1 MILRP
6 EEVKYCSLSYPNVLG
21 ELVDRGRV
29 APLATP
35 SGPAVENRLH
45 GQREVGI
52 LLVIL
57 ETIQIMSDWA

>member
-1 MILRP
+1 MFSL
-6 EEVKYCSLSYPNVLG
+6 SLSYPNVLS

-57 ETIQIMSDWA
+57 EMIQMMFRGERGLIIG

>member
-1 MILRP
+1 MFSL
-6 EEVKYCSLSYPNVLG
+6 LSYPNVLG
-21 ELVDRGRV
+21 ELIDGGRV

-57 ETIQIMSDWA
+57 ETIRMMSEWA